1 MIKWI
6 IVASIILT
14 VGNSI
19 VIRKMINL
27 MESMNEEIENLK
39 RKQRGK

>member
-1 MIKWI
+1 MTWT

-19 VIRKMINL
+19 VIRKMVNL
-27 MESMNEEIENLK
+27 MELMNEEIENLK
-39 RKQRGK
+39 KRH